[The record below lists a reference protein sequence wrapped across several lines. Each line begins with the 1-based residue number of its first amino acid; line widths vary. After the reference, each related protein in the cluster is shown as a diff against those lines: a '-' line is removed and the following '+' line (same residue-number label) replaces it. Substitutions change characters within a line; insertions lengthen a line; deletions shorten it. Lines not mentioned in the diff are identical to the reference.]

1 MLEYF
6 SPPVQ
11 QIRFPSSENSA
22 VSFHLLRED
31 LNHPTVSGNKW
42 WKLKYNLQAAI
53 QENKSVLTF
62 GGAFSN
68 HIHATAHACNLL
80 RIKSYGIIRGEKPAQ
95 LSHTLREA
103 ENCGMKLRFISRA
116 DYQNKY
122 SSSFIESL
130 QNHFPNSLIV
140 PEGGSNELAIK
151 GCAEWVQRII
161 NCGIEFD
168 EIILP
173 VGTGATLAGLIRG
186 FNGRIKITG
195 IAVLKNGDFLK
206 DSVRTFLRHD
216 PGNWEI
222 LTDYHFGGY
231 AKKHEWVDV
240 ISDVLIKTQGI
251 PLDFVYTGKMM
262 AAVSDLSQKGYFSA
276 HSRVLMIHTGG
287 LQGNRKV
294 N

>member
-80 RIKSYGIIRGEKPAQ
+80 DIKSYGIIRGEKPAQ
-95 LSHTLREA
+95 LSHTLLEA
-103 ENCGMKLRFISRA
+103 ENCGMELRFFSRA

-122 SSSFIESL
+122 SGSLIESL
-130 QNHFPNSLIV
+130 QYEFPNSLIV

-161 NCGIEFD
+161 NCGIAFD

-186 FNGRIKITG
+186 FNGSIKITG
-195 IAVLKNGDFLK
+195 IAVLKNGGFLK
-206 DSVRTFLRHD
+206 DSVRTFLKYD
-216 PGNWEI
+216 PGNWDI

-231 AKKHEWVDV
+231 AKKHQCVDG
-240 ISDVLIKTQGI
+240 ISDFLIKTQGT

-262 AAVSDLSQKGYFSA
+262 AAVSDLSQRGYFSA